1 MIITKINKIHNKKV
15 MKKIIEKNGKLKQN
29 VIAMEECSE
38 LIKAISKM
46 IRYSYDEDEDLY
58 NVYRD
63 DLIEEMADVY
73 IILDELKMM
82 YNILESNIE
91 ETINQKID
99 REEGRIYDGLP
110 LYSERKNLENGE
122 ENDGKFRPE
131 GTV

>member
-1 MIITKINKIHNKKV
+1 MIVTTIHNKKV
-15 MKKIIEKNGKLKQN
+15 MKKIIEKNGKLKQS

-46 IRYSYDEDEDLY
+46 IRYSYDEDLDS
-58 NVYRD
+58 VYRD

-82 YNILESNIE
+82 YNILEFDIE
-91 ETINQKID
+91 EMIKQKID

-122 ENDGKFRPE
+122 ENNGKFRPE

>member
-1 MIITKINKIHNKKV
+1 MICMTMHHRKV
-15 MKKIIEKNGKLKQN
+15 MKKSIEKNGKLKQS

-46 IRYSYDEDEDLY
+46 IRYSYDEDLDS
-58 NVYRD
+58 VYRD

-82 YNILESNIE
+82 YDILEFDIE
-91 ETINQKID
+91 EMIKRKID
-99 REEGRIYDGLP
+99 REEGRICDGMTF
-110 LYSERKNLENGE
+110 YRYGEEVKNGE

>member
-1 MIITKINKIHNKKV
+1 MICTTIHQRKI
-15 MKKIIEKNGKLKQN
+15 MKKALEKNGKLKQS

-46 IRYSYDEDEDLY
+46 IRYSYDEDL
-58 NVYRD
+58 NSVYRD

-82 YNILESNIE
+82 YDILEFDIE
-91 ETINQKID
+91 QMINQKID
-99 REEGRIYDGLP
+99 REEGRICDGCDSLD
-110 LYSERKNLENGE
+110 LYFYGKKVKKEG
-122 ENDGKFRPE
+122 ENDEEFRPE

>member
-1 MIITKINKIHNKKV
+1 MICTTMHHRKI
-15 MKKIIEKNGKLKQN
+15 MKKALKKNGKIKQS

-46 IRYSYDEDEDLY
+46 IRYSSDEDSVCMYKD
-58 NVYRD
+58 N
-63 DLIEEMADVY
+63 LIEEMADVY

-82 YNILESNIE
+82 YDILEFDIE
-91 ETINQKID
+91 EMINQKID
-99 REEGRIYDGLP
+99 REEERICNGCDNLDLYFYDEKVKKEG
-110 LYSERKNLENGE
+110 

>member
-1 MIITKINKIHNKKV
+1 MIITTIHNKKV
-15 MKKIIEKNGKLKQN
+15 MKKVIKKNGKLKQS

-46 IRYSYDEDEDLY
+46 IRYSYDEDLDS
-58 NVYRD
+58 VYRD

-82 YNILESNIE
+82 YNILEFDIE
-91 ETINQKID
+91 KMIKQKID
-99 REEGRIYDGLP
+99 REEGRICDGLP

>member
-1 MIITKINKIHNKKV
+1 MICTTIHQRKI
-15 MKKIIEKNGKLKQN
+15 MKKALEKNGKIKQS

-38 LIKAISKM
+38 LIKAISKL
-46 IRYSYDEDEDLY
+46 IRYSDDEDSVCMY
-58 NVYRD
+58 KD

-82 YNILESNIE
+82 YDILEFDIE
-91 ETINQKID
+91 EMIKRKID
-99 REEGRIYDGLP
+99 REEGRICDGCDCLP
-110 LYSERKNLENGE
+110 SCLKDKEVKKEG

>member
-1 MIITKINKIHNKKV
+1 MICTTMHHRKV
-15 MKKIIEKNGKLKQN
+15 MKKSIEKNGKVKQS

-46 IRYSYDEDEDLY
+46 IRYSSDEDSVCMYKE
-58 NVYRD
+58 

-82 YNILESNIE
+82 YDVLEFDIE
-91 ETINQKID
+91 QMIKQKID
-99 REEGRIYDGLP
+99 REEGRICDGLD
-110 LYSERKNLENGE
+110 LYFYGE
-122 ENDGKFRPE
+122 KVKKEGENDEEFRPE

>member
-1 MIITKINKIHNKKV
+1 MIVTTIHNKKV
-15 MKKIIEKNGKLKQN
+15 MKKVIEKNGKLKQS

-46 IRYSYDEDEDLY
+46 IRYSYDEDLDS
-58 NVYRD
+58 VYRD

-82 YNILESNIE
+82 YNILEFDIE
-91 ETINQKID
+91 EMIKQKID